1 MNKLSLLLKI
11 PLPILVQ
18 RNSQESHL
26 GTKDNQLGQQSIED
40 TENTRLPTL
49 TMINQA

>member
-26 GTKDNQLGQQSIED
+26 SIED